1 MKLVAK
7 IALSLDAPIHVSTA
21 ISNFLNT
28 VSQLDP
34 DVYSPTDPP
43 RFRVQLDEFKIQIEL
58 KLDLADNPLLK
69 GHKIYACDR
78 IEIVIERAID
88 SEISTVEE
96 ININYR
102 DSFLVILHTVVN
114 RFIAFARYQLGNP
127 FLRRLNAGHI
137 VVWEWYS
144 EELLL
149 HRESAGHIMFRFPGL
164 PNNKN
169 SLGSLLLK
177 RNQTDDV
184 INALQK
190 PVYVSVAQELLAQ
203 AQEAIFEGK
212 GFLAV
217 VLLAISTEVAIKNAF
232 FRHDSVASEA
242 IDYLEEKRQIE
253 ISPIELIHKVAKRAF
268 GQSFIDFDNGA
279 YDSIDNLFRCRN
291 RIVHRGIATFRDKK
305 EGSHIPTAETLVEW
319 WNSVSTLQKW
329 LDQRC
334 RPNPNLPISPEEY
347 IFAVDAWQDIP
358 STLTGG

>member
-1 MKLVAK
+1 MKLVSK
-7 IALSLDAPIHVSTA
+7 IEITLDAPIHVSTA

-28 VSQLDP
+28 VSELDH
-34 DVYSPTDPP
+34 DVYSPTEPP
-43 RFRVQLDEFKIQIEL
+43 KFSVHLDGFEIQIEL
-58 KLDLADNPLLK
+58 KLDLADNPLLR
-69 GHKIYACDR
+69 GHKTYACDR

-88 SEISTVEE
+88 SKVSTVDE
-96 ININYR
+96 IYINYR
-102 DSFLVILHTVVN
+102 DSFSVILHTVVN

-137 VVWEWYS
+137 VIWEWYS
-144 EELLL
+144 EDRLL
-149 HRESAGHIMFRFPGL
+149 HRESDKLIMFRFPGS

-169 SLGSLLLK
+169 SLGSLSLK
-177 RNQTDDV
+177 RKQTADV
-184 INALQK
+184 IYALQN
-190 PVYVSVAQELLAQ
+190 PIYVSVAQELLAQ

-217 VLLAISTEVAIKNAF
+217 VLLAISTEVAIKNTF

-242 IDYLEEKRQIE
+242 IDYLEDKRQIE

-268 GQSFIDFDNGA
+268 GQSFIDFDNAA
-279 YDSIDNLFRCRN
+279 YDSIDHLFRCRN
-291 RIVHRGIATFRDKK
+291 KIVHRGIATYRDKK
-305 EGSHIPTAETLVEW
+305 EASHIPTAETLVEW